1 MDPNGGGPVACWS
14 SPKGPS
20 PFSKLKGSSGGLP
33 AWPVLSK
40 TGAGEVMQIDV
51 DTHAAPDTTRA
62 RYLLLD
68 QIFTPAARPGST
80 K

>member
-1 MDPNGGGPVACWS
+1 MCIRDRNGA
-14 SPKGPS
+14 
-20 PFSKLKGSSGGLP
+20 GLP
-33 AWPVLSK
+33 EWPVLPK
-40 TGAGEVMQIDV
+40 TGVGDVMQIDV

-68 QIFTPAARPGST
+68 QIYTPAARPGST